1 MGSFKRSVMLLALG
15 GLACAS
21 GPPKLVGRPIR
32 SEVAIFVKVSDE
44 AARSDDMGA
53 IASMVETLSTQL
65 TEAGVRNQVYAAADD
80 DPPAPRID
88 ILVEKWAAPARDSRG
103 IGYVFGI
110 AGQLATAGEYS
121 VVCKIYTQDKGQPPA
136 LVRRYAGPV
145 IGIDEGASAS
155 QGESVGSSIRRAALA
170 EGHPTPSSG
179 R

>member
-1 MGSFKRSVMLLALG
+1 MRFLIVALALWCW
-15 GLACAS
+15 ACAS

-44 AARSDDMGA
+44 AARSDDMGG

-80 DPPAPRID
+80 DPPAPRIE
-88 ILVEKWAAPARDSRG
+88 ILVEKWGAPSRDSRG

-110 AGQLATAGEYS
+110 AGQLATAGEYF
-121 VVCKIYTQDKGQPPA
+121 VVCKIYTQDDDRGPA
-136 LVRRYAGPV
+136 LVREYAGLV

-155 QGESVGSSIRRAALA
+155 QGESVGSSIRRAALS
-170 EGHPTPSSG
+170 ERHSTPESG